1 MRKVLVAVL
10 VVAAAVGA
18 YALLLD
24 RAGEGAPRGGGAAA
38 GGPVAMNEPL
48 PLLKGDA
55 VSGGTLDLADYR
67 GDVTVVNVWATW
79 CGPCRQEQPGLVRT
93 AKRYADQGVRFV
105 GLNYQDNRAAAQ
117 AWVEEY
123 KVPYESLFDEMG
135 SYADDLGF
143 PYLPD
148 TYIVDAGGT
157 IRWAIYGATS
167 EAEVSELLDEVLA
180 RQPQPTGA

>member
-1 MRKVLVAVL
+1 M
-10 VVAAAVGA
+10 
-18 YALLLD
+18 
-24 RAGEGAPRGGGAAA
+24 
-38 GGPVAMNEPL
+38 
-48 PLLKGDA
+48 
-55 VSGGTLDLADYR
+55 
-67 GDVTVVNVWATW
+67 VNVWATW

-93 AKRYADQGVRFV
+93 AKRYADRGVRFV

-123 KVPYESLFDEMG
+123 QVPYESLFDEMG

-157 IRWAIYGATS
+157 IRWAIYGETS
-167 EAEVSELLDEVLA
+167 EAEVSELIDDVLA
-180 RQPQPTGA
+180 RAAPADRRLTGRDDPVRGARRARPRRRARPGTRSST

>member
-1 MRKVLVAVL
+1 MRKLLVAVL

-18 YALLLD
+18 YALLLN
-24 RAGEGAPRGGGAAA
+24 RERCARGGAAA
-38 GGPVAMNEPL
+38 SGRDERARCRRLE
-48 PLLKGDA
+48 GDA
-55 VSGGTLDLADYR
+55 VSGGTARPGRLTA

-93 AKRYADQGVRFV
+93 AERYADQGVRFV
-105 GLNYQDNRAAAQ
+105 GLNYQDNLAAAQ

-123 KVPYESLFDEMG
+123 DVPYESLVDASG
-135 SYADDLGF
+135 GYADDLGV
-143 PYLPD
+143 PVP
-148 TYIVDAGGT
+148 AGHVHRAIDRGT

-167 EAEVSELLDEVLA
+167 EAELSQLLDEVLA